1 MTPKSSARTWSICIR
16 VSLTAPLFVCASPS
30 GAQQAYDPAPYY
42 SDHDGDMSHV
52 GASFTA
58 YRAGIGHTDA
68 STQSRRRPLDGSLRP
83 APQAA
88 LAAPAPVVDWSGT
101 YFGASI
107 GGLMSSTDL
116 DGALNTNIDS
126 DSYVVSGHAG
136 TNYQVGSVVFG
147 GELDASTTNIDD
159 TTHSV
164 GGVTTK
170 TGMDWLASARLR
182 AGVAVD
188 NFLVY
193 GTGGVAFTTS
203 DVEINALG
211 FRADSKELHTGY
223 VIGGG
228 AEMAIVDGINARVE
242 ALHYGFSGDTLPT
255 PTGSSDLD
263 LDVTTVRAGVSLK
276 FK

>member
-1 MTPKSSARTWSICIR
+1 MTLKPSAALHLVFMTPIILIAAPARAQEG
-16 VSLTAPLFVCASPS
+16 AP
-30 GAQQAYDPAPYY
+30 PAPYPY
-42 SDHDGDMSHV
+42 HNDGMSRV
-52 GASFTA
+52 GAAFTA

-68 STQSRRRPLDGSLRP
+68 STTSRRPLDGSLRP
-83 APQAA
+83 AAPPVP
-88 LAAPAPVVDWSGT
+88 PAPVVDWSGT

-126 DSYVVSGHAG
+126 DSYVLSGHAG

-147 GELDASTTNIDD
+147 GELDASTTNIDE
-159 TTHSV
+159 TTRAA
-164 GGVTTK
+164 GGVTAK
-170 TGMDWLASARLR
+170 SGMDWVASARLR
-182 AGVAVD
+182 AGVALD
-188 NFLVY
+188 NMLIY
-193 GTGGVAFTTS
+193 GTGGVALTTS

-228 AEMAIVDGINARVE
+228 AEMTIVDGVNARVE

-255 PTGSSDLD
+255 PTGSSSLD
-263 LDVTTVRAGVSLK
+263 LDVTTVRAGLSLK